1 MRKAFLIFSHEL
13 TKEQNAELIRKWKVE
28 SFIPLPHELKKF
40 WSNIPPELKEIKPY
54 LIPIIHWLERKAK
67 SQDIVLIQGDPGA
80 VYIMVN
86 KAFEI
91 GLIPI
96 YATTKRVVKEHISA
110 DGTVQQIRIFLHN
123 RFRVYEK

>member
-1 MRKAFLIFSHEL
+1 MRRAFLIFSHKL
-13 TKEQNAELIRKWKVE
+13 TQEQVD
-28 SFIPLPHELKKF
+28 ELKKKWEVSHF
-40 WSNIPPELKEIKPY
+40 LSLPEKLKSLWSNIPPELEEIKFY
-54 LIPIIHWLERKAK
+54 LSPVIQWLEREAK
-67 SQDIVLIQGDPGA
+67 PHDIALIQGDPGA

-86 KAFEI
+86 KAFKI